1 MSARCQFG
9 LKFYA
14 APRQC
19 LPSKPEESIMLDL
32 AAIAALLVFFGLGAL
47 FVRACDII

>member
-1 MSARCQFG
+1 
-9 LKFYA
+9 
-14 APRQC
+14 
-19 LPSKPEESIMLDL
+19 MLDL